1 MQQHLMNTKQT
12 EENISNKNVFVG
24 ISGGVDSS
32 VAAFLLKKEGYNVTG
47 VFIKI
52 WHPELI
58 GCDWKD
64 EMRDAMRVC
73 AHLEIPFKM
82 IDLAEVYK
90 EKVIQYMIDSYN
102 AGFTPNPDVMCNT
115 HVKFGVFYDW
125 AIENGANFVAT
136 GHYAQIK
143 DKDGKK
149 YLYSG
154 IDEDKDQ
161 SYFLW
166 NINKKCLANTI
177 FPIGKFT
184 KKEVRNIAKKN
195 NIPTAD
201 KPDSQGLCFIGDVD
215 LKSFLKKKINIK
227 KGDVLDLI
235 GNKIGFHDGAS
246 LYTLGERHGF
256 KVNSKNSEQEPLYV
270 LDRDIEKNII
280 IVGEK
285 RFLEEN
291 TVTRV
296 VLKGINL
303 LTDSLPN
310 QSDIVYRYHGKK
322 NQAEIVSNKDD
333 QIIIELEKEITKPAI
348 GQSVVFYKDGFCLG
362 GGVIQ

>member
-1 MQQHLMNTKQT
+1 MNTKQT
-12 EENISNKNVFVG
+12 KENISNKKVFVG

-32 VAAFLLKKEGYNVTG
+32 VAALLLKKEGYDVTG

-58 GCDWKD
+58 GCDWRE

-82 IDLAEVYK
+82 IDLADVYK
-90 EKVIQYMIDSYN
+90 EKVISYMIDSYN

-125 AIENGANFVAT
+125 AIDNGADFVAT

-143 DKDGKK
+143 EKDGEK

-161 SYFLW
+161 TYFLW
-166 NINKKCLANTI
+166 NIRKSCLNKTL
-177 FPIGKFT
+177 FPIGEFT
-184 KKEVRNIAKKN
+184 KAEVREIAKKN
-195 NIPTAD
+195 NIPTAQ

-215 LKSFLKKKINIK
+215 LKSFLKKKIK
-227 KGDVLDLI
+227 VKPGDALDLNENII
-235 GNKIGFHDGAS
+235 GTHDGAL

-256 KVNSKNSEQEPLYV
+256 KVNSKIDSQEALYV
-270 LDRDIEKNII
+270 LDRNIEKNTIT
-280 IVGEK
+280 VGEK

-291 TVTRV
+291 TVTRI
-296 VLKGINL
+296 VLRGVNL
-303 LTDSLPN
+303 LTNSLPN
-310 QSDIVYRYHGKK
+310 QFDIAFRYHGKK
-322 NQAEIVSNKDD
+322 TQAEIISKKDTE
-333 QIIIELEKEITKPAI
+333 IIIELEKEIIKPAI
-348 GQSVVFYKDGFCLG
+348 GQSAVFYKDGFCFG